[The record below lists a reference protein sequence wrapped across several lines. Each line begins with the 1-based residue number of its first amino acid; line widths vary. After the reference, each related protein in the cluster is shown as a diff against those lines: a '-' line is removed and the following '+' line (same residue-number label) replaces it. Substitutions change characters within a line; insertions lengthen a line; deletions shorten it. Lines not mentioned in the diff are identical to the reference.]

1 MIFKFEKKSVQPS
14 IIEKN
19 KDTAKV
25 CCSIQKKNQIKMF
38 LPMIMYPK
46 LAYSLYRKLLYR

>member
-38 LPMIMYPK
+38 LPMIMYPNT
-46 LAYSLYRKLLYR
+46 SL